1 MVRGSAGRQDIVA
14 LERVRGSCPVVTFRF
29 GLESAGTPILV
40 TLTLCEWQRIAQR
53 IAEAAVALGS

>member
-1 MVRGSAGRQDIVA
+1 LQDIVA

-29 GLESAGTPILV
+29 GLESAGAPILV

-53 IAEAAVALGS
+53 IADAAVALGS